1 MPILQNPRHE
11 LFAQALAAGQNAS
24 QAYEHAG
31 YKPNRGN
38 ATALKQNECISMR
51 VSELLD
57 EQQRVIMQSTAKA
70 IEQAAITKTD
80 VIRMLLDDRE
90 LARKAN
96 QASAAIRAD
105 ELLGKQMGMFIDR
118 RETGGPGEFDGWSEE
133 ELRAY
138 IRSAEE
144 RFDGKRSTEQSS
156 LPGSRNGPQTPY

>member
-38 ATALKQNECISMR
+38 ATALKQNESISMR

-57 EQQRVIMQSTAKA
+57 EQQRVIVQSTAKA

-118 RETGGPGEFDGWSEE
+118 RETGRPGEFDDWSEE
-133 ELRAY
+133 DLRAY
-138 IRSAEE
+138 IRSAENE
-144 RFDGKRSTEQSS
+144 RFDGKRSTKRSS
-156 LPGSRNGPQTPY
+156 PAGSSNGAQTH